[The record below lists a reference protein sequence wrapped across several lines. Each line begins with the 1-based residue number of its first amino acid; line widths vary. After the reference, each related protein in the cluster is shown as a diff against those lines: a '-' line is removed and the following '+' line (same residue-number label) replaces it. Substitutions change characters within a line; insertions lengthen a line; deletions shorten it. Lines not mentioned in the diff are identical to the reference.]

1 MADSLTPALLE
12 LLRLNEEEFAGRA
25 GEIFRTVINLETR
38 FTLLSVESA
47 DQALLQARFNE
58 ELVCVEAPFVKGL
71 PGSVVFLLEKSFT
84 ARVVD
89 YMIMGDGE
97 VEFMPEE
104 HLDGIVEAVNQ
115 LMGNE
120 LTELSGK
127 IGLSLRNE
135 VRPARLVTPAELAA
149 TYAGHLLVELEV
161 LIDGREPVRLWK
173 LLSPD
178 LSAKLADMLGNLDAT
193 DDGDDGFGLPPD
205 HSVDRPAAAPAP
217 APPAA
222 AAAPHGSPP
231 PAAPAPPRDVRQAQF
246 TEFGPQ
252 GPASR
257 GPLEEKFNDRGL
269 GRVLDLRLPVV
280 IELGRTHMLI
290 KDIVELSPGSVIEL
304 NKLVGEPVDLFVNGK
319 RFAQGEVVVI
329 DENFGV
335 RVTEL
340 VPLEQR
346 LRQAGEA

>member
-38 FTLLSVESA
+38 FTLKGVESA
-47 DQALLQARFNE
+47 DQSLLQSRFNE

-84 ARVVD
+84 AWVVD
-89 YMIMGDGE
+89 YMIMGDGD

-120 LTELSGK
+120 LTELTGK

-135 VRPARLVTPAELAA
+135 VRPARLVTSAELAA

-161 LIDGREPVRLWK
+161 LIDGRESVHLWK

-178 LSAKLADMLGNLDAT
+178 LAAKLAGMLGNVDTA
-193 DDGDDGFGLPPD
+193 DDGDDGFGLAPD
-205 HSVDRPAAAPAP
+205 HSIDRPAAKAPQ
-217 APPAA
+217 AA
-222 AAAPHGSPP
+222 AAAPQGSPP